1 MAALSF
7 FDQPEEVARIC
18 PGNRCFSEP
27 ISASNHMSMMDR
39 RVMAIDAAGLPSP
52 DCVAVEE
59 PLQIVVDG
67 HPIAVTMRTPGHD
80 EELVLGFLLSEGV
93 IRAAHELRK
102 IDCHTRENHALVFL
116 ADGVEI
122 DLQRLTRHVF
132 SASSCGLCGKA
143 TIDATTCCRAPLPKG
158 PTFSRE
164 LLLAAPERLAA
175 AQPVFARTGGL
186 HGVGLFGADG
196 SLHVVREDIGRHN
209 AVDKVLGHALRT
221 GLDLSRCF
229 LLVSGRVSFEI
240 MQKALTGGI
249 PLVAAISAPS
259 SLAIEF
265 AERANQTLVA
275 FLRPPKF
282 RVYAGGERLAI

>member
-1 MAALSF
+1 
-7 FDQPEEVARIC
+7 
-18 PGNRCFSEP
+18 
-27 ISASNHMSMMDR
+27 MMDKQ
-39 RVMAIDAAGLPSP
+39 VMATDADGTAGP
-52 DCVAVEE
+52 DRVVVEE

-67 HPIAVTMRTPGHD
+67 HPVAVTMRTPGHD
-80 EELVLGFLLSEGV
+80 DELALGFLLTEGV
-93 IRAAHELRK
+93 IRAAGEVRK
-102 IDCHTRENHALVFL
+102 IDTVSRGNHALVFL

-122 DLQRLTRHVF
+122 DLGRLTRHVF

-143 TIDATTCCRAPLPKG
+143 TIDAVRSCRPPLADG
-158 PTFSRE
+158 PVFPRE

-186 HGVGLFGADG
+186 HGVALFGADG
-196 SLHVVREDIGRHN
+196 TMHVVREDVGRHN
-209 AVDKVLGHALRT
+209 AVDKVLGHALRA
-221 GLDLSRCF
+221 GLDLSACF

-240 MQKALTGGI
+240 MQKALAGGI

-282 RVYAGGERLAI
+282 RIYAGGGRLAD